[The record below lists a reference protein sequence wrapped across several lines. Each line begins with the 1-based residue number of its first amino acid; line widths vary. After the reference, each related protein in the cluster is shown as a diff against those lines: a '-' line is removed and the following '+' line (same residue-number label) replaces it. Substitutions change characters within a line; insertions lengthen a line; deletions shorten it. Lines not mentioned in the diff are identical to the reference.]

1 MSEALKLSTCHLIEL
16 NLRGNKITDA
26 GAVKLSGA
34 LKQPTC
40 QLEELYL
47 GENRITDARAAS
59 IIKVLKQSTYRVF
72 VIDQNPNDNQIT
84 DEDVGAGRRKVYL
97 KF

>member
-1 MSEALKLSTCHLIEL
+1 M
-16 NLRGNKITDA
+16 RGNKITDA
-26 GAVKLSGA
+26 GAVKLSEA

-40 QLEELYL
+40 QLEELY
-47 GENRITDARAAS
+47 RRAAS
-59 IIKVLKQSTYRVF
+59 IIKVLKQSTYHVF

>member
-1 MSEALKLSTCHLIEL
+1 M
-16 NLRGNKITDA
+16 RGNKITGA
-26 GAVKLSGA
+26 GAVRLSEA

-47 GENRITDARAAS
+47 GENRITDARAS
-59 IIKVLKQSTYRVF
+59 TIIKVLKQSTYHVF
-72 VIDQNPNDNQIT
+72 VTDHNPNDNQIT